1 MRRHVIHQNHF
12 CRFNLTVIRKELPLL
27 EHEDGAFVAS
37 LTSKMTVVV
46 NNAKAWARELA
57 KVKNSRAEMPLA
69 ERMLFD
75 AVQSLFMSEGRA
87 PLAVPLAVTQE
98 KALEHYARGRE
109 LQNQACLARLR
120 RAFAALYDA

>member
-1 MRRHVIHQNHF
+1 M
-12 CRFNLTVIRKELPLL
+12 LL
-27 EHEDGAFVAS
+27 H
-37 LTSKMTVVV
+37 
-46 NNAKAWARELA
+46 
-57 KVKNSRAEMPLA
+57 